1 MSVWYD
7 KLERWQVLKAS
18 IAKLTAEERS
28 LRQELFEG
36 TFPNPEEGT
45 NTAEL
50 PDGRKIKGV
59 YKISRTVREKD
70 LTRVPKDIR
79 DEVFAVKHSLKTRQY
94 RKLTDA
100 QRAKVD
106 EALTIKP
113 GLPALEVVPAP
124 EA

>member
-18 IAKLTAEERS
+18 IAKLTSEERA
-28 LRQELFEG
+28 LRQELFDG

-45 NTAEL
+45 NTVEL

-59 YKISRTVREKD
+59 YKITRSVREKD
-70 LTRVPKDIR
+70 LTRVPKELR

-94 RKLTDA
+94 RELTDA

-113 GLPALEVVPAP
+113 GLPSLEIVEPPA
-124 EA
+124 